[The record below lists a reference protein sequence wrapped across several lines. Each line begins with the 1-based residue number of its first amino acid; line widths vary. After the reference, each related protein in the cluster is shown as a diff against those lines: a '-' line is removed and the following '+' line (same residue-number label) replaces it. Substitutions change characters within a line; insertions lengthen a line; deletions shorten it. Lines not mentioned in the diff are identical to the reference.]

1 LRNLSRLPSS
11 WGRECVDSSERE
23 NHYCQQGLIR
33 ARQRALTN
41 ARQVTDDGEIDA

>member
-11 WGRECVDSSERE
+11 SALECGDPSERE
-23 NHYCQQGLIR
+23 NHYCQHGLTYIG
-33 ARQRALTN
+33 QRALTN